1 MNNYLKFDLPNALNY
16 ITVSLASIKETFE
29 KIADYINDF
38 LNDQNSQFFYNQW
51 YLVVLDITN
60 TKLFKKPKEIIEKFI
75 PKYRYSL
82 TLKSKAFDF
91 INLPK
96 ILISKEMCDNLP
108 SNFGI
113 SDIPISDIPINPF

>member
-1 MNNYLKFDLPNALNY
+1 MNNYLKCDLPNALNY
-16 ITVSLASIKETFE
+16 ITVSLASIKEAFE

-60 TKLFKKPKEIIEKFI
+60 TKLFKKPKEIIKKFI

-82 TLKSKAFDF
+82 TLKSKSFDF

-96 ILISKEMCDNLP
+96 I
-108 SNFGI
+108 
-113 SDIPISDIPINPF
+113 